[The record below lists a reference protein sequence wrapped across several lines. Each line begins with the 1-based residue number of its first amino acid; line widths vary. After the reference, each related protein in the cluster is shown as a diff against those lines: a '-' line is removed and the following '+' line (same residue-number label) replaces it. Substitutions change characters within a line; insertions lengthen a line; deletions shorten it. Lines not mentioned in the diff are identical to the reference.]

1 MANPVPQKTGYEKWQ
16 GGLDKAVGDA
26 SWDVYDCEIQ
36 SAVGE
41 FNRHLGTTPGYIP
54 VDWQLI
60 KAMLWT
66 ETGAANSEWKSKPMQ
81 IGVQGDPGLTSLL
94 SGREGGDQILPQ
106 GMKDRLS
113 VGAARTV
120 PGYNI
125 RAGIGYLL
133 MRMANFDN
141 RTVMDDDTQ
150 EYEVTVK
157 AGDSL
162 DRIAKANGTTVQI
175 LRDKNPNA
183 NVLRV
188 GQKLKYQKGAV
199 KLVIVGWRA
208 ITTGQVAQRYNGGGD
223 PNYAKKLDYV
233 LTLVRQGKIAACP
246 Q

>member
-1 MANPVPQKTGYEKWQ
+1 MANPIPQKTGYEKWQ

-26 SWDVYDCEIQ
+26 NWDIYDCEIQ
-36 SAVGE
+36 SAVGD
-41 FNRHLGTTPGYIP
+41 FNRHLATTPGYIP

-66 ETGAANSEWKSKPMQ
+66 ETGAVNREWKSKPMQ

-94 SGREGGDQILPQ
+94 SGKEGGDQILPPNV
-106 GMKDRLS
+106 KDRLS

-133 MRMANFDN
+133 MRMAIFDY

-150 EYEVTVK
+150 EYQAIVK
-157 AGDSL
+157 AHDSL
-162 DRIAKANGTTVQI
+162 DRVAKTNGTTVQI
-175 LRDKNPNA
+175 LRDMNPKA
-183 NVLRV
+183 SAIRA
-188 GQKLKYQKGAV
+188 GDKLLYKKAAV

-233 LTLVRQGKIAACP
+233 LNLVRQGKLATCP